1 MIYYFA
7 GLVVWLSIVST
18 GLGIF
23 GMAYLLN
30 NYHNDMYGADPN
42 LDTETQEQNYGIA
55 VKAFVYVLLAIG
67 LAYFIALC
75 CLLDN
80 IAVSVAVLK
89 TSSVILIQNMRVYAL
104 PFMSTWILFGWIML
118 WLYNA
123 SYLVSTGEITQPRAG
138 SQMKKVELSEMQWY
152 MMYVQIFAFFWVY
165 EFVQAVFSYVLIVA
179 VSMWYFTSN
188 QDTRGTFSMGKGF

>member
-1 MIYYFA
+1 M
-7 GLVVWLSIVST
+7 
-18 GLGIF
+18 
-23 GMAYLLN
+23 
-30 NYHNDMYGADPN
+30 
-42 LDTETQEQNYGIA
+42 
-55 VKAFVYVLLAIG
+55 KAFVYVLLAIG

-89 TSSVILIQNMRVYAL
+89 TSSVILIQNMRVYTL

-138 SQMKKVELSEMQWY
+138 SQMKKVELSDQQWY

-188 QDTRGTFSMGKGF
+188 QDTRGTFSMGTGFGWALFYNFGSLSLGSMILAIIWIIRITFEYIDSQLE

>member
-1 MIYYFA
+1 M
-7 GLVVWLSIVST
+7 
-18 GLGIF
+18 
-23 GMAYLLN
+23 
-30 NYHNDMYGADPN
+30 
-42 LDTETQEQNYGIA
+42 
-55 VKAFVYVLLAIG
+55 LAIG

-75 CLLDN
+75 CLFDN

-89 TSSVILIQNMRVYAL
+89 TSSVILIQNIRVYTL

-138 SQMKKVELSEMQWY
+138 SQMKKVELSDQQWY

-188 QDTRGTFSMGKGF
+188 QDTRGTFSMCTGFGWALFYNFGSLSLGSMILAIIWIIRITFEYIDSQLE